1 MRYPLNI
8 AFIWH
13 MHQPL
18 YKDNLSKTYLMP
30 WVRLHA
36 IKDYLDMAV
45 LLEKFPNISQTFNM
59 VPSLIEQIQDYANRD
74 AEDLYLRLSS
84 IPVENLSLIQ
94 KGKILE
100 LFFDL
105 NWEKMISKFPRYL
118 EILKKRESLRK
129 VFDDDYEK
137 IAKEFDDQEILDL
150 TVLFNL
156 AWFDYIWQNYESDLI
171 YIINKGENFSYQ
183 DRDIVLNKQF
193 KVIEKIIPEYIK
205 LEKQGKI
212 EITTSPYYHPILP
225 LLCNSDSAQ
234 VAREDLTLPSHKYS
248 YSIDATNQ
256 LKKGIKKHNDVF
268 GKLPK
273 GLWPSEQS
281 VSPEMA
287 SLIPQEI
294 NWMVSDEG
302 ILFNSLNYFP
312 SRDSNRILNEP
323 EILYQPYLYQA
334 EGRNITMVFR
344 DIYLSDAI
352 GFMYS
357 KMNYLDAAR
366 DFYSTLKE
374 IQNRLSDDKP
384 YLITI
389 ALDGENCWEHY
400 DNDGYDFLNALYTLI
415 SQDSSLNMTTVSNHL
430 EKHPPQV
437 NIDNL
442 FSGSWIRSD
451 FTTWIGDPVKND
463 AWDCLYEAR
472 KKLSEYQQNNPQ
484 DVQLV
489 SQAWEEIYIAEGS
502 DWFWWYGDG
511 NSSSH
516 DDLFDMKFR
525 THIKNVYKLIGL
537 KAPDNLNNSLYQDSP
552 STQKI
557 PQDVIK
563 EGWLDCGIYYF
574 GNNTGTMHQSG
585 TVFDKIYYGHDKD
598 NLRLKIFYSLFFT
611 LSEKDYFEIYIQ
623 THKYNIQDEIFKI
636 SDSASIDMIP
646 DYKIVFN
653 SSGFSD
659 IYKMNKNTD
668 SWEKTT
674 SFKNV
679 TMNKVFAEVVIP
691 YRIKGSGENKFVFV
705 IAAYK
710 DNKLEELTERID
722 YFMH

>member
-1 MRYPLNI
+1 MEYPLNI

-45 LLEKFPNISQTFNM
+45 LLEKFPNISQTFNF
-59 VPSLIEQIQDYANRD
+59 VPSLIEQLEDYANRD

-84 IPVENLSLIQ
+84 IPVENLSLVQ

-105 NWEKMISKFPRYL
+105 NWDKMLSKFPRYL
-118 EILKKRESLRK
+118 EILKKRELLRK
-129 VFDDDYEK
+129 EYNDDFETISKNFDN
-137 IAKEFDDQEILDL
+137 QEILDL

-156 AWFDYIWQNYESDLI
+156 AWFDYIWQNYESDLV
-171 YIINKGENFSYQ
+171 YIIKKGENFTYQ
-183 DRDIVLNKQF
+183 DRDLVLNKQF

-225 LLCNSDSAQ
+225 LLCDSNSAQ
-234 VAREDLTLPSHKYS
+234 VARDDINLPTNRYN
-248 YSIDATNQ
+248 YSIDASNQ
-256 LKKGIKKHNDVF
+256 LKKGLSKHYKVF
-268 GKLPK
+268 GHFPK

-281 VSPEMA
+281 VSPEIV
-287 SLIPQEI
+287 SLIPNEI

-302 ILFNSLNYFP
+302 ILFNSLNYYP
-312 SRDSNRILNEP
+312 SRDSRRILENP
-323 EILYQPYLYQA
+323 EILYQPYIYES
-334 EGRNITMVFR
+334 EGRKINIVFR

-357 KMNYLDAAR
+357 KMNPFDAAK

-374 IQNRLSDDKP
+374 IQDRLPDDKP
-384 YLITI
+384 YLVTI

-400 DNDGYDFLNALYTLI
+400 DNDGYDFLNSLYSLI
-415 SQDSSLNMTTVSNHL
+415 SKDMSLNMTTVSNYL
-430 EKHPPQV
+430 ENYPVSNNLDK
-437 NIDNL
+437 L

-472 KKLSEYQQNNPQ
+472 KKLIEYQQNNPQ

-525 THIKNVYKLIGL
+525 THIKNVYKLIGQ
-537 KAPDNLNNSLYQDSP
+537 KAPEYINESLYNDVP

-557 PQDVIK
+557 PNDVIK
-563 EGWLDCGIYYF
+563 EGWLNCVIYYF

-598 NLRLKIFYSLFFT
+598 NLRLKIFYSLFYSLQENDF
-611 LSEKDYFEIYIQ
+611 FEIYIQ

-636 SDSASIDMIP
+636 SEFSSISMIP

-659 IYKMNKNTD
+659 IYKKSKNDDT
-668 SWEKTT
+668 WEKTST
-674 SFKNV
+674 LKNV
-679 TMNKVFAEVVIP
+679 MMNKVFAEVLIP
-691 YRIKGSGENKFVFV
+691 YRIKGHGENKFVFV

-710 DNKLEELTERID
+710 NNKLEEITERID
-722 YFMH
+722 YFIH